1 MIMNNKKTIIILIL
15 VLTIGIVG
23 LTVAYFSNST
33 SIDNTFRSKEYG
45 TTTDEDFVSPDNWLP
60 GTTTPKTLTVTNSG
74 NVDEAV
80 RISYTETW
88 TSKNAKDNDQEG
100 DLPLKQNNNDVAI
113 INWANT
119 DDWTTVTENGVTY
132 KYYKY
137 KLAPTETTTSLLNS
151 VTFNLAAVNNAN
163 CVEDTSVPGK
173 KVITCDSTGN
183 GYDGAT
189 YKLRF
194 NVETVQYNQ
203 YQIAWGT
210 SVAILSAKP
219 MTIQQFIA
227 SKTNVVNEEYNDN
240 TKGKMF
246 VFNHEATSQ
255 TPALTDY
262 RYIGDA
268 PNNFVYFN
276 CIDNTDTSTCEVWRI
291 LGVFDVER
299 TDPSDSSKTITETR
313 MKLVRGLDFATL
325 MLWDNRY
332 GEWIGSGNN
341 DWNGSFMNTYLNE
354 TYYPT
359 LSIVAKSQIEDA
371 IYYLGGRIADWS
383 GSVPVYGTT
392 EEIYAWERG
401 NTVYNNTRPTSWE
414 GKVAL
419 MYPSDMYMTYA
430 KGVENNC
437 YNDPYKC
444 YTNSL
449 LTVADQTKS
458 WVHNTN
464 KLEGTTWQQWTWF
477 LSPDAELSNRV
488 MRADSDG
495 DLDCSHTNSLGGGG
509 ARPVVYLKSSIQIL
523 SGDGSEQNPYTL
535 LM

>member
-113 INWANT
+113 INLANT
-119 DDWTTVTENGVTY
+119 DDWSTVTENGVTY

-151 VTFNLAAVNNAN
+151 VTFNSAAVNNSN
-163 CVEDTSVPGK
+163 CVESTPEPGK

-203 YQIAWGT
+203 YRNAWGT
-210 SVAILSAKP
+210 SVVLLDEKP
-219 MTIQQFIA
+219 LVVYGLNVNRK
-227 SKTNVVNEEYNDN
+227 SKTYETGD
-240 TKGKMF
+240 KHQMF
-246 VFNHEATSQ
+246 EFEHSATEQ

-262 RYIGDA
+262 RYIGND
-268 PNNFVYFN
+268 PYNYVKFN
-276 CIDNTDTSTCEVWRI
+276 CDNDGTNCEIWRI
-291 LGVFDVER
+291 IGVFNVDDGNGNWEQ
-299 TDPSDSSKTITETR
+299 R
-313 MKLVRGLDFATL
+313 MKLVRGSDLTTN
-325 MLWDNRY
+325 MKWNENRK
-332 GEWIGSGNN
+332 N
-341 DWNGSFMNTYLNE
+341 DWTANNSTLKTFLNGD
-354 TYYPT
+354 YYNRT
-359 LSIVAKSQIEDA
+359 GDAQDYGLKSSSRSMTGDVV
-371 IYYLGGRIADWS
+371 YYLGAS
-383 GSVPVYGTT
+383 NLYGTG
-392 EEIYAWERG
+392 EELYTWERG
-401 NTVYNNTRPTSWE
+401 NTVCGECNSDTTKLTWT
-414 GKVAL
+414 GKVGL
-419 MYPSDMYMTYA
+419 MYPSDEYMVYGN
-430 KGVENNC
+430 GVNETC
-437 YNDPYKC
+437 YIDTHYCSSYRNAQIGWVYKS
-444 YTNSL
+444 NI
-449 LTVADQTKS
+449 
-458 WVHNTN
+458 
-464 KLEGTTWQQWTWF
+464 LEGQSTPVYTWLLASYSEYEYAF
-477 LSPDAELSNRV
+477 FAS
-488 MRADSDG
+488 SDG
-495 DLDCSHTNSLGGGG
+495 YLGSAGVDITYGI
-509 ARPVVYLKSSIQIL
+509 RPVLYLKSSIQIL
-523 SGDGSEQNPYTL
+523 SGDGSEQNPYVL
-535 LM
+535 SEN

>member
-1 MIMNNKKTIIILIL
+1 M
-15 VLTIGIVG
+15 
-23 LTVAYFSNST
+23 
-33 SIDNTFRSKEYG
+33 
-45 TTTDEDFVSPDNWLP
+45 
-60 GTTTPKTLTVTNSG
+60 
-74 NVDEAV
+74 
-80 RISYTETW
+80 
-88 TSKNAKDNDQEG
+88 
-100 DLPLKQNNNDVAI
+100 
-113 INWANT
+113 
-119 DDWTTVTENGVTY
+119 
-132 KYYKY
+132 
-137 KLAPTETTTSLLNS
+137 
-151 VTFNLAAVNNAN
+151 
-163 CVEDTSVPGK
+163 
-173 KVITCDSTGN
+173 
-183 GYDGAT
+183 
-189 YKLRF
+189 RF

-203 YQIAWGT
+203 YQTAWGT
-210 SVAILSAKP
+210 SVALLSAKP
-219 MTIQQFIA
+219 MNIQQFIT
-227 SKTNVVNEEYNDN
+227 SKTNIVNTEYNDN

-246 VFNHEATSQ
+246 VFNHEATAQ

-268 PNNFVYFN
+268 PNNYVYFN
-276 CIDNTDTSTCEVWRI
+276 CTDDTDTSTCELWRI
-291 LGVFDVER
+291 IGVFNVER
-299 TDPSDSSKTITETR
+299 TKPEHEGQTITEIR
-313 MKLVRGLDFATL
+313 MKLVRGYDFATS
-325 MLWDNRY
+325 MIWDNRD
-332 GEWIGSGNN
+332 GVWSSSGNN

-359 LSIVAKSQIEDA
+359 LSIVANGQIEDA